1 MKLLSPIDVTVL
13 TWLKPEL
20 DSTLQSARSSLERF
34 VEEGQ
39 GITALRECSGHLH
52 QVAGILN
59 MVELTGAARLAEEME
74 RLSLALADGAM
85 PNADNAFSLL
95 MQCIVQLPDY
105 LERLQNGNRDVP
117 VVLLPLVNE
126 LRSIRGEAIL
136 GEEAVYSAPTQQ
148 PLPEDVLSQIRS
160 QADDSDFA
168 SLSLQFQAHLQ
179 GWLNHSADSD
189 AARKLATVCGRI
201 SAQCREES
209 GRKLFWVASA
219 LLAALADGSIERDDA
234 LKQSLVKVDQE
245 VNFLNH
251 RGIGEIR
258 HLSPVRLTQELL
270 YFVARDAGAAPA
282 LKQVYEVFELARIVP
297 DEEEIAHAKSSLL
310 GRNNALLES
319 VAAVIKEDILRIKD
333 TLDLSIRQNDKN
345 PADMAELVGVLARI
359 ENTLGLIDAK
369 EAREHIR
376 GNRETIQAYVDGSSP
391 LNDGELMAIAKS
403 LLSVEFMLDYHGSD
417 AAGRQS
423 RLASDFLASS
433 QSHQLLDALIRES
446 IVNFMQVRQAYV
458 AFVESYWDHQ
468 QLSVIPGLLKQVS
481 GALAILEYTPVS
493 AYIDAVNA
501 YTRAELIDAKGIPNG
516 DQMERLA
523 EVLASLEYYL
533 ESVRDRRPNRER
545 ILEITRKSLEA
556 LHYWPVPEKAARA
569 AERDMPAAAQAP
581 VAVPAAAEAVVT
593 AVPAAT
599 QSESPV
605 IVVDEIGDVVDGFD
619 FTAEGIDDEIRE
631 IFLEEFNEENANL
644 QGFFQDWQSDPENIE
659 LVRPIRRVFH
669 TLKGSG
675 RLVGA
680 KSLSEFSWKVE
691 SLLNRVLDGS
701 RPVSDPV
708 VMMVKRAIATLPVFH
723 RALTG
728 ERVSLDLAGLNEVSE
743 RLAAGEDIYYQQ
755 QQAPEVIPAVAGA
768 TIAAAAVPETAEPET
783 PSEPVIDPVLLEIL
797 KPEVAGHLQT
807 VNEWLQRA
815 AVSGHADYEDAL
827 FRAIHTMNGA
837 FAMSEVA
844 NMAGVLAP
852 AEALVRRGIAHNIA
866 ANAET
871 VACLAQVADAVQATL
886 DDLSQNTVPGHFTE
900 LESWVAA
907 KRDELPELP
916 TASPTP
922 IALAD
927 MAAEQAAAEQA
938 AAEQVAAEQAA
949 AEQAAAE

>member
-74 RLSLALADGAM
+74 RLSLALADGDM

-126 LRSIRGEAIL
+126 LRSIRGEAML

-148 PLPEDVLSQIRS
+148 PLPDEVLSQIRS
-160 QADDSDFA
+160 QSDDSDFA
-168 SLSLQFQAHLQ
+168 SMSLQFQAHLQ
-179 GWLNHSADSD
+179 GWLNNAADYE
-189 AARKLATVCGRI
+189 AARKLAGVCGRI

-209 GRKLFWVASA
+209 SRKLFWVASA
-219 LLAALADGSIERDDA
+219 LLAALADRSIERDDA

-258 HLSPVRLTQELL
+258 HISPVRLTQELL

-282 LKQVYEVFELARIVP
+282 LKQVYDVFELARIVP

-345 PADMAELVGVLARI
+345 PADMADLVGVLARI

-376 GNRETIQAYVDGSSP
+376 GNRETIQAYVDGSSQ
-391 LNDGELMAIAKS
+391 LNDSELMAIAKS

-417 AAGRQS
+417 AVGRQS
-423 RLASDFLASS
+423 RMASDFLASS

-493 AYIDAVNA
+493 AYIDGVNA
-501 YTRAELIDAKGIPNG
+501 YTRVELIDGKGIPNG

-533 ESVRDRRPNRER
+533 ESVRDRRPNRDR
-545 ILEITRKSLEA
+545 ILDITRKSLEA

-569 AERDMPAAAQAP
+569 AERDMPAAAEVPA
-581 VAVPAAAEAVVT
+581 AVPAAAEAA
-593 AVPAAT
+593 AVPAAM
-599 QSESPV
+599 QSDNPV
-605 IVVDEIGDVVDGFD
+605 IVVDETGDVVDGFD
-619 FTAEGIDDEIRE
+619 YTAEGIDDEIRE

-644 QGFFQDWQSDPENIE
+644 QGFFRDWQSDPENIE

-728 ERVSLDLAGLNEVSE
+728 ERVSLDLAGLNEISE
-743 RLAAGEDIYYQQ
+743 RLAAGEDIYYRQ
-755 QQAPEVIPAVAGA
+755 QQAPNVIPAVA
-768 TIAAAAVPETAEPET
+768 ETAVAATLEAKGAE
-783 PSEPVIDPVLLEIL
+783 SSAEPVIDPVLLEIL

-815 AVSGHADYEDAL
+815 AVSGLANYDDAL

-844 NMAGVLAP
+844 NMAGILAP

-916 TASPTP
+916 SASLTP
-922 IALAD
+922 VALAD
-927 MAAEQAAAEQA
+927 MATEQAAAEQAAAEQA
-938 AAEQVAAEQAA
+938 AAEQAA
-949 AEQAAAE
+949 A